1 MTPELF
7 TASLPYA
14 LEGFGIT
21 LLVMCALIG
30 IVYAMGGIFSSIAKR
45 KAKKEAEQNE
55 NQ

>member
-7 TASLPYA
+7 MESLPVA

-30 IVYAMGGIFSSIAKR
+30 IVYAMGGIFSAIAKR
-45 KAKKEAEQNE
+45 KARKEDK
-55 NQ
+55 